1 MAPGD
6 LVAYHGGRGDPKPAQ
21 LLRFLGDKR
30 AVIMLAGQERNVCI
44 RSLRVIDLELT

>member
-6 LVAYHGGRGDPKPAQ
+6 LVAYHGGHGDPKPAQ
-21 LLRFLGDKR
+21 LLRFLSDKK
-30 AVIMLAGQERNVCI
+30 AVIMLASKERTVCI